1 MPIIILAAIIVAAF
15 LIIRRIKGRKGTKR
29 GRRHGDWL
37 DHTLFVWPSGDAF
50 TRRDLMRSVAA
61 YGITGSG
68 KTSGSLMRILDSVV
82 DDPMSSLF
90 IVAQKPEDRRD
101 FEKLFK
107 RHGRRKKLLV
117 VDKTAKQRCNLIDTE
132 LKAGA
137 GTLDLTD
144 LMMTLGEALVAGSG
158 RGGENELFW
167 AMMQQRMISNAIGAI
182 RMAGLPLAAPT
193 IREFLATAAYSLDA
207 LSKPEWQA
215 LFHNRTMQAAFKA
228 EKGKLDAHDFE
239 NLFTYWINEFPAMDD
254 RPRTSALAGVM
265 NTLHVFN
272 TGLVREV
279 CSTDSTITPS
289 VMEDGYSVLVD
300 LPFTL
305 QGLDGRFIA
314 GGLRR
319 IWQNHIL
326 RRHARPGDFYNV
338 MVLDEYQESV
348 TGFDPRYIAQCRSHL
363 GCMFTLTQTIHSQY
377 GAAGGGDAS
386 HHKVQALQSNFG
398 HRIYHTV
405 DPQTAEDASKLAG
418 QYLEEMV
425 SISPSGQNPDLYD
438 QIHGNLHYQPSIS
451 YQWQPK
457 IKVADLMR
465 QPTGGP
471 ACGNKVGGVV
481 IRLGQ
486 PFLNGENFQFVLFDQ
501 R

>member
-1 MPIIILAAIIVAAF
+1 MPIIVLAAIIVAAF
-15 LIIRRIKGRKGTKR
+15 LVIRRIKGRKAGRR
-29 GRRHGDWL
+29 GRRRGDWL
-37 DHTLFVWPSGDAF
+37 EYVLFSWPTGDPF

-61 YGITGSG
+61 YGVTGSG
-68 KTSGSLMRILDSVV
+68 KTSGSLMHILDAVV
-82 DDPMSSLF
+82 DDPRSTLF

-101 FEKLFK
+101 FERLFK

-117 VDKTAKQRCNLIDTE
+117 VDSSAQQRCNLIDTE

-137 GTLDLTD
+137 STLDLTD
-144 LMMTLGEALVAGSG
+144 LMTTLGEALVAGG
-158 RGGENELFW
+158 GKGGENELYW
-167 AMMQQRMISNAIGAI
+167 AMMQQRIIYNAIGAV
-182 RMAGLPLAAPT
+182 RMAGLPLLAT
-193 IREFLATAAYSLDA
+193 TLREFLATAAYSTKSLPD
-207 LSKPEWQA
+207 PHWQA
-215 LFHNRTMQAAFKA
+215 QAHNRIMQAAFKA
-228 EKGKLDAHDFE
+228 EKGKLDSHDFE
-239 NLFTYWINEFPAMDD
+239 NLFTYWMNEFPAMDD
-254 RPRTSALAGVM
+254 KPRTSALAGVM

-272 TGLVREV
+272 TGLVREI

-289 VMEDGYSVLVD
+289 VMEDGYSALID
-300 LPFTL
+300 LPFTIHG
-305 QGLDGRFIA
+305 QNGRFIA

-319 IWQNHIL
+319 LWQNHIL

-348 TGFDPRYIAQCRSHL
+348 TAFDARFIAQCRSHL
-363 GCMFTLTQTIHSQY
+363 GCMFTLTQTIDSMY
-377 GAAGGGDAS
+377 GVSGGGS

-418 QYLEEMV
+418 QYLEEAV
-425 SISPSGQNPDLYD
+425 SIGPSGQSPDLYD

-471 ACGNKVGGVV
+471 ACGNKVGGMVV
-481 IRLGQ
+481 RLGQ